1 MKNTVFSKRLRGNL
15 LLLLASMIWGAAFV
29 AQKSGG
35 AAMGPL
41 TFNGV
46 RSFIG
51 AAGLF
56 AAIQVFDR
64 IGLSRKPADRAS
76 RKSLWLGGTACGVLL
91 FAATNLQQLGLDFPD
106 MTAGKAGFITA
117 LYIVL
122 VPLMG
127 LFAKQRI
134 SFLNWIGVVLAVGG
148 LYLLCGVTGGGIGMG
163 VVLMLL
169 CALAFA
175 FQIMTV
181 SHFAPLVDGVRLSCI
196 QFLVVGILNLPLMFI
211 FEQPNLTVM
220 VENGIP
226 LLYAG
231 LLSSGVAYTLQII
244 GQRDTD
250 PTAASILMSLESVF
264 AVLTG
269 AILPPYERLSGL
281 ELLGCLLMFAA
292 VVLSQLPAPG
302 KRKECDGHVI

>member
-1 MKNTVFSKRLRGNL
+1 MDNRMNNTAFSKRLRGNL
-15 LLLLASMIWGAAFV
+15 LLLLASVIWGAAFV

-35 AAMGPL
+35 AAVGSL

-56 AAIQVFDR
+56 VAIQVFDR
-64 IGLSRKPADRAS
+64 IGLSKKPADKAS
-76 RKSLWLGGTACGVLL
+76 RKTLWLGGTVCGVLL

-122 VPLMG
+122 VPVMG
-127 LFAKQRI
+127 LFAKKWI
-134 SFLNWIGVVLAVGG
+134 SFLNWLGVALAVGG
-148 LYLLCGVTGGGIGMG
+148 LYLLCGVTGGVGMG
-163 VVLMLL
+163 DVLVLL
-169 CALAFA
+169 CAFA
-175 FQIMTV
+175 FTFQILAI

-211 FEQPNLTVM
+211 FEQPNLGVM
-220 VENGIP
+220 IENCVP

-250 PTAASILMSLESVF
+250 PTTASILMSLESVF
-264 AVLTG
+264 AALTG
-269 AILPPYERLSGL
+269 AILPPFERLSGP
-281 ELLGCLLMFAA
+281 ELIGCVLMFAA
-292 VVLSQLPAPG
+292 VVLAQLPPP
-302 KRKECDGHVI
+302 KKKENVQ